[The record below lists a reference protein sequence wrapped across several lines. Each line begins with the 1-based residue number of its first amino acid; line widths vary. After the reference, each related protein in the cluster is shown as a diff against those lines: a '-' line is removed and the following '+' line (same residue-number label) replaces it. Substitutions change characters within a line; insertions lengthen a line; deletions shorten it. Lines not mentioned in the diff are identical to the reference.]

1 MWITN
6 HKTYIDLEIVVIF
19 HNRVNDNIISN
30 VLLAH
35 VKVNFVVTIC

>member
-6 HKTYIDLEIVVIF
+6 HKTHIDPEMFVIF
-19 HNRVNDNIISN
+19 HHRVNDNIISN

-35 VKVNFVVTIC
+35 VKVNFVVIIR